1 MDMSRFAQWKTTYNR
16 DFHLNAVLSATTT
29 RIVMH
34 RQFSTIASKV
44 FAVSLILSL
53 GLGLSACNRPTE
65 AVDSANSV
73 AAMQSTDLVV
83 GTGVVAESG
92 KRVTVHYT
100 GWLYDAKAPG
110 QRGEQFDSS
119 VTRGKPFS
127 FELGDGQVIKG
138 WDQGVVGM
146 KIGGYR
152 NLIIPSD
159 LAYGRSGRGPIPPA
173 ATLVFDIQLIAVN

>member
-1 MDMSRFAQWKTTYNR
+1 MYF
-16 DFHLNAVLSATTT
+16 
-29 RIVMH
+29 
-34 RQFSTIASKV
+34 QFSTLVPKIS
-44 FAVSLILSL
+44 AVSLILSL
-53 GLGLSACNRPTE
+53 SLGLSACNRPTE
-65 AVDSANSV
+65 AVDPANSV
-73 AAMQSTDLVV
+73 AAMQSTDLVL

-92 KRVTVHYT
+92 KQVTVHYT

-119 VTRGKPFS
+119 VTRGTPFS
-127 FELGDGQVIKG
+127 FQLGDGQVIKG

-146 KIGGYR
+146 KVGGHR

-159 LAYGRSGRGPIPPA
+159 LAYGPGGRGPIPPA